1 MLREKNGE
9 QIKSHHIRHK
19 GYHQIPQFFQTS
31 LYIDYYID
39 YKNVLIFFKQ
49 SSTISSGAFSIVSE
63 FLALKSKFFS

>member
-31 LYIDYYID
+31 LYID